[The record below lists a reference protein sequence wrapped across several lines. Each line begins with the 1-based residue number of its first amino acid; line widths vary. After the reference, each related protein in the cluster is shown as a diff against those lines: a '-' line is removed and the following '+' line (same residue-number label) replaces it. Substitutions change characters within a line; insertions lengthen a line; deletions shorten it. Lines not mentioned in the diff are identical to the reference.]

1 MVLSKEEMEI
11 LQKEIIAEVKHT
23 HPAFKRNAQNH
34 LNITKENFEKKA
46 DALLEKANIDT
57 VPDAYAYLAKL
68 LGLLGDAHT
77 NVFWPG
83 CKIPLF
89 KRIGEKIY
97 LVGLPASLPKEE
109 RDNYWLKEVKSI
121 DRVDIETVLK
131 RAKSL
136 IPGETEEWKEYAALR
151 NLSHPYF
158 AKAIGLAKENS
169 LAVELEKGGIVI
181 DYASLYGGNMQ
192 NPSIAWVATPEVLRM
207 PDEFGLSLDES
218 GILTIVYPHSWP
230 SVEAVRKVMIKHK
243 VKKDKQLTK
252 LDMERLEV
260 TKKYWKE
267 FLPKIRAN
275 AKNAKGV
282 IVDLRGNTGGS
293 STGFDYIVSII
304 KDKDLPGCALVD
316 NGVFSAG
323 IWAAFALKKIGYPI
337 VGEAMAQPAARYGEN
352 TQETCIKF
360 GGRRIGYGISQSYFD
375 LNAEFDL
382 PKQTRDPDIAVSHDI
397 KSLIKGE
404 DKMLSKAKQVC
415 QKLIDKRN
423 NIK

>member
-1 MVLSKEEMEI
+1 
-11 LQKEIIAEVKHT
+11 
-23 HPAFKRNAQNH
+23 
-34 LNITKENFEKKA
+34 
-46 DALLEKANIDT
+46 
-57 VPDAYAYLAKL
+57 
-68 LGLLGDAHT
+68 
-77 NVFWPG
+77 
-83 CKIPLF
+83 
-89 KRIGEKIY
+89 
-97 LVGLPASLPKEE
+97 
-109 RDNYWLKEVKSI
+109 
-121 DRVDIETVLK
+121 
-131 RAKSL
+131 
-136 IPGETEEWKEYAALR
+136 
-151 NLSHPYF
+151 
-158 AKAIGLAKENS
+158 
-169 LAVELEKGGIVI
+169 
-181 DYASLYGGNMQ
+181 
-192 NPSIAWVATPEVLRM
+192 
-207 PDEFGLSLDES
+207 
-218 GILTIVYPHSWP
+218 
-230 SVEAVRKVMIKHK
+230 MIKHK